1 MLFFGGQE
9 YLIVEVSTSPSPSP
23 SPTAF
28 KTRRWRRQ
36 QRGRRRIVRREEN
49 SRAAGSQ
56 AGAAPASAR
65 LVSFLRLMSPRSPRL
80 LTGTHALCIRISLT
94 HHSGEPSVRPNPGAP
109 AVVPSRPA
117 VQVST
122 VLSPGPVCPDFLD
135 FHLTNRGL
143 TCDANFRAVAG
154 ACSLGSAAPSPRGW
168 RSGLGRP
175 SRTEPSGRP
184 RTR

>member
-9 YLIVEVSTSPSPSP
+9 YLIVEVSTSPSPSPSP

-80 LTGTHALCIRISLT
+80 LTGTHALCIRISL
-94 HHSGEPSVRPNPGAP
+94 SPQRRAVRPPKP
-109 AVVPSRPA
+109 RRPSSRSLPP
-117 VQVST
+117 S
-122 VLSPGPVCPDFLD
+122 SPGEYCAVPRQGLCVQIFLI
-135 FHLTNRGL
+135 FT
-143 TCDANFRAVAG
+143 
-154 ACSLGSAAPSPRGW
+154 
-168 RSGLGRP
+168 
-175 SRTEPSGRP
+175 
-184 RTR
+184 